1 VPDVIMALLS
11 TAALSESV
19 QTKAVL
25 LADMQHI
32 LTQQPALKHHFAN
45 KVAVEMFC
53 GIVPSSVHDSA
64 TCVRALCVIS
74 CIACDCAVAQEAF
87 DSHEVYAT
95 LFSTVSQSSC
105 TASHAEVCRAMTAL
119 LRGRGL
125 SSSVWGDVDALSD
138 CIRAIGNAADA
149 SSCDAAAEFVDALA
163 AEMSQ
168 SVAEALLA
176 RGDVA
181 GAVERMAGAA
191 SSHWCRVVLLS
202 GVYRLILLAAGFRS
216 SLCSDAVVQ
225 AAHAA
230 MMNVEDDYDC
240 GTVANTVGELV
251 RGHGQNKA
259 AFSCEATCKGLMRMA
274 EAAVD
279 RVKVCFVTICSVFC
293 SKLCPNARPQRGG
306 CRAAVAFALVQ

>member
-1 VPDVIMALLS
+1 MMIQYSAYKPILAALLKLDS
-11 TAALSESV
+11 VASYSLGVIAAIE
-19 QTKAVL
+19 
-25 LADMQHI
+25 
-32 LTQQPALKHHFAN
+32 
-45 KVAVEMFC
+45 
-53 GIVPSSVHDSA
+53 
-64 TCVRALCVIS
+64 

-87 DSHEVYAT
+87 DSREVYDT

-105 TASHAEVCRAMTAL
+105 TACHAEVCRAMTAL

-125 SSSVWGDVDALSD
+125 SSSAWGDVDALSD

-176 RGDVA
+176 RGDVP

-240 GTVANTVGELV
+240 GTVANAVGELL
-251 RGHGQNKA
+251 RGHGKNKA

-274 EAAVD
+274 EAAVEQ
-279 RVKVCFVTICSVFC
+279 VTVQVVPFKVLPICDTHLVTLSHPRTSHSQYPAYTTETSTLPVPRPPLPRFSLCESTAAHLSHAVLKRPFC
-293 SKLCPNARPQRGG
+293 CPISG
-306 CRAAVAFALVQ
+306 